1 MTDYEIY
8 VFLLCLIVFVLLT
21 ALSTACITIITR
33 LSLRLIRSGLDD
45 ERIVK
50 EHQKR
55 QKQKNKIKYIK
66 VADIALTTVIC
77 LLFLTMF
84 VGSLMIQCT
93 EKTAC
98 GFLPSYRVVR
108 TGSMAEIHEKNTYLL
123 ENGMTDQIQV
133 FDLIRTEQ
141 LPDEMELELYDIVVY
156 EVDGMQIVHRIVEIE
171 EPNESH
177 PDCRHF
183 RLQGDAV
190 DAPDRFPVLY
200 EQMLAIYRGNRTP
213 FIGSF
218 ILFMQ
223 SMAGWLCIFLILVTM
238 LATPMLEKTIRKAEN
253 ERLVLCLGELQEK
266 TPSTATGGEGND

>member
-8 VFLLCLIVFVLLT
+8 VFLLCLIVFVMLT

-50 EHQKR
+50 EHHKR
-55 QKQKNKIKYIK
+55 QKAKQKMKYIK

-77 LLFLTMF
+77 LLFLAMF
-84 VGSLMIQCT
+84 AGSLIIQCT
-93 EKTAC
+93 ESSAC

-108 TGSMAEIHEKNTYLL
+108 TGSMAEVHEKNDYLW
-123 ENGMTDQIQV
+123 ENGLTDQIQV

-171 EPNESH
+171 EPNERH

-190 DAPDRFPVLY
+190 EAADRFPVLY
-200 EQMLAIYRGNRTP
+200 EQMLAIYRGDRTP

-223 SMAGWLCIFLILVTM
+223 SFAGWLCIFLILV
-238 LATPMLEKTIRKAEN
+238 AIIVTPMLEKVIRKAEN
-253 ERLVLCLGELQEK
+253 ERLSLCLGEPEEK
-266 TPSTATGGEGND
+266 ALNATAEGDTQ